1 MQTAFTSSLRKTLP
15 QNFPNIVSP
24 FDKTLRNISAIMK
37 SSQGEAFAALRGKKT
52 FPNILSFLRPC
63 FLKGQTKN
71 NPCKGKNK
79 CGASENP
86 MLRFLCGN
94 SLLSIYLFAERC
106 LNISK
111 DIAAAAPAAE
121 RELRNAFP

>member
-1 MQTAFTSSLRKTLP
+1 
-15 QNFPNIVSP
+15 
-24 FDKTLRNISAIMK
+24 MK
-37 SSQGEAFAALRGKKT
+37 SSQGEAFAALRGKIT
-52 FPNILSFLRPC
+52 FPNILSFHRPY

-121 RELRNAFP
+121 SELRNAFP

>member
-1 MQTAFTSSLRKTLP
+1 MLPCEERKLSR
-15 QNFPNIVSP
+15 IYCP
-24 FDKTLRNISAIMK
+24 FADLV
-37 SSQGEAFAALRGKKT
+37 
-52 FPNILSFLRPC
+52 

-94 SLLSIYLFAERC
+94 SLLSSYLFAERC

-121 RELRNAFP
+121 SELRNAFP